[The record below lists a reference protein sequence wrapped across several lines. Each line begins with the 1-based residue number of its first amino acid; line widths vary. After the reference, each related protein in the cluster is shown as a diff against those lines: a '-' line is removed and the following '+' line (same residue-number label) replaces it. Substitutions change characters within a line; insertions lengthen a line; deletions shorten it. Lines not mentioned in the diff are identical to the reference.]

1 MTRRPRLQPT
11 DPRLFQLRIARSRR
25 LSRSFQRVTLVGD
38 DLHEFDYAGFDHWF
52 RFFVPRASGAPF
64 ALPGVVGR
72 SWWTSYL
79 ALDETSRPHCSNYTV
94 ADVRRTDDGV
104 ELDVDVV
111 LHWDAAGELSAPV
124 ARWATTAEDGSPVAI
139 LDQGL
144 IFDPSSDAG
153 ETILVCDETGLPAVR
168 GILGGLPA
176 EAQGVAII
184 EVPTADDV
192 LSLAAPAG
200 MRIDW
205 VVRDDEHAVPGVA
218 ALAALQSVGS
228 RSADD
233 YAYIVGESN
242 LATEGR
248 RTLHR
253 NGIPKSQIT
262 FSGYW
267 KHSALAHAAR

>member
-1 MTRRPRLQPT
+1 MTRRPRLLPT
-11 DPRLFQLRIARSRR
+11 DPRMFQLRIARSRR

-52 RFFVPRASGAPF
+52 RFFVPRTVGAPF
-64 ALPGVVGR
+64 ALPGVIGK
-72 SWWTSYL
+72 SWWKAYL
-79 ALDETSRPHCSNYTV
+79 ALDEEARPHCSNYTV
-94 ADVRRTDDGV
+94 AAVRTVDETV

-124 ARWATTAEDGSPVAI
+124 ARWATTAMPGSPVAI

-144 IFDPSSDAG
+144 IFDPATASGHAV
-153 ETILVCDETGLPAVR
+153 LACDETGLPAVR
-168 GILGGLPA
+168 GILSGLPS

-184 EVPTADDV
+184 EVPTAEDV
-192 LSLAAPAG
+192 LELTAPAG
-200 MRIDW
+200 IRIDW
-205 VVRDDEHAVPGVA
+205 VIRNDEQAVPGSA
-218 ALAALQSVGS
+218 ALAAMQSLGS

-233 YAYIVGESN
+233 YAYVVGEST

-248 RTLHR
+248 RALHR
-253 NGIPKSQIT
+253 SGIPKSRIT

-267 KHSALAHAAR
+267 KHSQHAVL